1 MNLRTLPNRRLVAVA
16 DFEAFADNTLPML
29 ARLGY
34 QIEFAADGDGSSRPD
49 LHLVDEHRLLEV
61 PEYAGEPS
69 VPIVVLAGRQGATGA
84 DSRVVAAVKRPAGM
98 HDLYRVLQQV
108 FEDTPRTTPR
118 VPTHLAAVCRRSG
131 HEWNAAV
138 LSLSENGCLLRSPEP
153 VPLGT
158 QLQLAFDLPRT
169 GTVHLRAETAYQLVP
184 DLGLVFSS
192 TAPRIREA
200 ITGFVMELLLAGD
213 PAAVRPSG

>member
-1 MNLRTLPNRRLVAVA
+1 MNLQTLPSRRLVAFA
-16 DFEAFADNTLPML
+16 GFEAFADRTLTIL

-34 QIEFAADGDGSSRPD
+34 QIEFAEDGDERGRPD
-49 LHLVDEHRLLEV
+49 LHLVDERRLLEV

-69 VPIVVLAGRQGATGA
+69 VPIVVLAGRQGATAA
-84 DSRVVAAVKRPAGM
+84 DSRIVGAVKRPAGM

-118 VPTHLAAVCRRSG
+118 IPTHLFAVCRRSG
-131 HEWNAAV
+131 HEWNASV

-158 QLQLAFDLPRT
+158 QLQLAFELPRI
-169 GTVHLRAETAYQLVP
+169 GTVHLWAETAYQLVP

-200 ITGFVMELLLAGD
+200 ITGFVTEALLSGD
-213 PAAVRPSG
+213 SATVRPSG